1 MVFTL
6 KTNLIYVDRV
16 ECNFVTNDDLRIT
29 TSRCNDAD
37 THNSVSA

>member
-6 KTNLIYVDRV
+6 KTNFIYVDCV
-16 ECNFVTNDDLRIT
+16 KYNFDTNKDLRIT

-37 THNSVSA
+37 TDNSVSA